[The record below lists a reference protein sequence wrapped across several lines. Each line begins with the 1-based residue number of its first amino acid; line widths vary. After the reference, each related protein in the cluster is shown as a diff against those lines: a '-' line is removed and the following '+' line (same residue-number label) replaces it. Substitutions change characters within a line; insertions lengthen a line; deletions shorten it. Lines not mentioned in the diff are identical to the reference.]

1 VSAPPSPLAAPLTL
15 LEGVGP
21 ARATK
26 LAQLGLVSV
35 RDLLLFVPRRLE
47 RTGERCTVREAVT
60 RTDGEVSVEVSV
72 LGTLRG
78 LRLFRAGRRRAVLSL
93 DVVDESGALRALFF
107 NQPWQFERLR
117 ALAAAQTTVELS
129 GRIGRTKQGPALLVP
144 KVDADPP
151 ATRSPELVPVYAT
164 TEGLGQELLRGLTA
178 RALERFGA
186 ELGEP
191 LDAAVLSELELVPL
205 QVAVRELHRPSSP
218 EAFALA
224 RRRLV
229 FERLLVLQ
237 ARLART
243 RAAREHSHARAVPR
257 SPGGEPELLAA
268 LPFAATAGQRRVL
281 GEILADLAQP
291 RAMRRLLQGDV
302 GSGKTV
308 VALLAC
314 AAVARAGGQ
323 AALLVPTELLA
334 EQHYLGA
341 RALLERLGLS
351 AVLLVGSLRAAARR
365 AALAEAASGRAQLV
379 LGTHA
384 LLAPDVTFARLGLV
398 VVDEQQRFGVVQK
411 QALLEKRPEANDVH
425 ALLMTATPIP
435 RTLALCYYGDLET
448 SLLKERP
455 PGRGRV
461 DTRVV
466 TPAERAKVLR
476 FLRERARAGE
486 GIFWVCP
493 RIVAEESDERD
504 SRAEVASA
512 EDAAKRLRAGEL
524 AETGVELVHGRL
536 TSAQRARAVER
547 FKSGAA
553 RVLVGTSMIEV
564 GIDVPEATVMVI
576 EGAERFGLSQLHQL
590 RGRVGRST
598 APSWCFLLAAGA
610 GSERLRFLE
619 RTHDGF
625 EIAEEDLRRRGMGDL
640 VGLRQAGALLE
651 GLEEADLE
659 LLLVRRARELLQADA
674 ALREHYAGRAR
685 DAALV

>member
-1 VSAPPSPLAAPLTL
+1 MSAAPSPLAAPLTTL
-15 LEGVGP
+15 AGVGP
-21 ARATK
+21 ARAGM
-26 LAQLGLVSV
+26 LAELGLGSV
-35 RDLLLFVPRRLE
+35 RDLLLFAPRRLE
-47 RTGERCTVREAVT
+47 RTGERCLVREAVT
-60 RTDGEVSVEVSV
+60 RTDGEVSV

-117 ALAAAQTTVELS
+117 ALAAAQKTVELS
-129 GRIGRTKQGPALLVP
+129 GRIGNTKQGPALLVP
-144 KVDADPP
+144 RVDADPP
-151 ATRSPELVPVYAT
+151 ATRAPELVPVYAT
-164 TEGLGQELLRGLTA
+164 TAGLGQELLRGLTA

-186 ELGEP
+186 ELAEP
-191 LDAAVLSELELVPL
+191 LGADVLDELELVPL
-205 QVAVRELHRPSSP
+205 PAAVRELHRPSSP
-218 EAFALA
+218 EAFTVA

-243 RAAREHSHARAVPR
+243 RAAREHSHARVVPLA
-257 SPGGEPELLAA
+257 PDGEHELLAA

-281 GEILADLAQP
+281 REVLTDMSQP

-334 EQHYLGA
+334 EQHYFGA
-341 RALLERLGLS
+341 RTLLERLDLR

-365 AALAEAASGRAQLV
+365 AALEEAASGRAQLV

-384 LLAPDVTFARLGLV
+384 LLAPDLAFARLELV

-411 QALLEKRPEANDVH
+411 QALLEKRPQANDVH

-455 PGRGRV
+455 SGRGAV
-461 DTRVV
+461 ETRVV
-466 TPAERAKVLR
+466 TPDARPGVLR
-476 FLRERARAGE
+476 FLLERARAGE

-493 RIVAEESDERD
+493 RILAEEEAAADARD

-512 EDAAKRLRAGEL
+512 EDAARRLRASAL
-524 AETGVELVHGRL
+524 AASGVELVHGRL
-536 TSAQRARAVER
+536 TSAQRAQALER
-547 FKSGAA
+547 FKRGSA

-564 GIDVPEATVMVI
+564 GLDVPTATVMVI

-590 RGRVGRST
+590 RGRVGRSQL
-598 APSWCFLLAAGA
+598 PGWCFLLATGA
-610 GSERLRFLE
+610 GTERLRFLE

-640 VGLRQAGALLE
+640 VGLRQAGANLE
-651 GLEEADLE
+651 GLDEADLE
-659 LLLVRRARELLQADA
+659 LELVRRARELLLSDA
-674 ALREHYAGRAR
+674 LLRAHYADRAR